1 MSKEVI
7 NINDVEV
14 DKLFVEIRNLI
25 EESRNIVY
33 KTINIEI
40 INLHWNIGKMII
52 EKQGGSNRAK
62 YGEML
67 IEGISKKLTSYYG
80 KGFSIQN
87 LRRMRQFYMLYPIR
101 SSIMSELSWTHYLEL
116 IKIVEDQKNN
126 C

>member
-40 INLHWNIGKMII
+40 INLH
-52 EKQGGSNRAK
+52 
-62 YGEML
+62 
-67 IEGISKKLTSYYG
+67 
-80 KGFSIQN
+80 
-87 LRRMRQFYMLYPIR
+87 
-101 SSIMSELSWTHYLEL
+101 
-116 IKIVEDQKNN
+116 
-126 C
+126 